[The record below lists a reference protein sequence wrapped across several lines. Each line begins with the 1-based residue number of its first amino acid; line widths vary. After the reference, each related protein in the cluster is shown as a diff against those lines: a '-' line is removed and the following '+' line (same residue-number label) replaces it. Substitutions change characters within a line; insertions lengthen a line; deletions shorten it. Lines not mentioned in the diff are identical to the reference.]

1 MENNT
6 WTEALEEIAESI
18 RAAFV
23 RFWKQD
29 IVQVGLTVGMFFA
42 LAIPLLLVILILWW
56 IDSTGWRPA
65 AGFYKIGQTTEYS
78 NDQPSLHAML
88 SMNGRFERIPAPP
101 PAPEVS
107 VEA

>member
-1 MENNT
+1 MDNNT
-6 WTEALEEIAESI
+6 WTEALEELVESI

-65 AGFYKIGQTTEYS
+65 EGFYKIGQTTEYS
-78 NDQPSLHAML
+78 NNPPS
-88 SMNGRFERIPAPP
+88 SQG
-101 PAPEVS
+101 
-107 VEA
+107 